1 MNAGLSGL
9 PALGPWT
16 RETPRHCQHCYQTP
30 SRVSPVEWGSPPSCP
45 PPTLSP
51 LSQKDPASPGSTSG
65 AAPGPGPRAA
75 ESQHTAS
82 ACWAPATRPHP
93 ARRPGSTR
101 SRRHSP
107 CPWCV
112 HVGGAEGS
120 KGTRAGGYSPP
131 ASLRHSSVRYAGK
144 RFGSFLI
151 RRPSLL
157 GPRGRHSWG
166 RDAQV
171 HRKPHPLQLCSAG
184 LQTGSERP
192 SFQDRDSGNTAPA
205 GTDPRSRTR
214 GVAHRRLGLPL
225 APGWAALL
233 RGGEGQ
239 APSRGMEMSPSQRV
253 QARQVHGSVLER
265 IGHSTRL
272 HSARSTVES
281 HLGLRPL
288 IAGAASAV
296 QGCDRCQE

>member
-1 MNAGLSGL
+1 MGQPALLPSAYSVSTFTKGPGLSWLHLRRSTGSRAQGSREPAHSQRLLGTCYAPSPCQAPRIHEEQEAQPL
-9 PALGPWT
+9 PL
-16 RETPRHCQHCYQTP
+16 
-30 SRVSPVEWGSPPSCP
+30 V
-45 PPTLSP
+45 
-51 LSQKDPASPGSTSG
+51 
-65 AAPGPGPRAA
+65 
-75 ESQHTAS
+75 
-82 ACWAPATRPHP
+82 
-93 ARRPGSTR
+93 R
-101 SRRHSP
+101 SRRWGRRVKGNEGRRLQSP
-107 CPWCV
+107 CEPQ
-112 HVGGAEGS
+112 
-120 KGTRAGGYSPP
+120 TQLSP
-131 ASLRHSSVRYAGK
+131 VRGGK

-214 GVAHRRLGLPL
+214 GVARRRLGLPL

-265 IGHSTRL
+265 IGHSTHL

-281 HLGLRPL
+281 HPGLRPL